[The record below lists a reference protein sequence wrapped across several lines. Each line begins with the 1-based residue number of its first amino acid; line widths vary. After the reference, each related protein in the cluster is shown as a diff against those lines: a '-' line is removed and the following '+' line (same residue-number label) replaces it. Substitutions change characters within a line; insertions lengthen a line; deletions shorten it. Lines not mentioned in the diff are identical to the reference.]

1 MTRLGK
7 GLSALIKEDETGNTA
22 HGSVTKLK
30 IELIKPNE
38 YQPRKIF
45 DPEKLKDLSQSIKEN
60 GLIQP
65 IIVSQLDNVYYE
77 LIAGERRLEAS
88 KMAGLTE
95 IPVVIRE
102 VSPREK
108 LVFAIIENVQRE
120 DLTPLEEAKAYQ
132 QLIDEFEFTHAD
144 VSNIMG
150 KDRVTITN
158 TLRLLKLADPI
169 KEMLDNK
176 LITAG
181 HARAILQVEEKH
193 QEEFAQLIVKNGM
206 SVRKAE
212 EQAAKFGSPKGKSIQ
227 KPKKSEYSPEL
238 ITGYEKYLKTHFG
251 KSSKIKTK
259 AKDKGELV
267 IAFKNKN
274 ELDAIMKLLETEA

>member
-7 GLSALIKEDETGNTA
+7 GLSALIKEDETSSTTHGN
-22 HGSVTKLK
+22 VTKLK

-45 DPEKLKDLSQSIKEN
+45 DPEKLRDLSQSIKEN

-88 KMAGLTE
+88 KLAGLTE

-158 TLRLLKLADPI
+158 TLRLLKLSESI
-169 KEMLDNK
+169 KEMLDKK

-193 QEEFAQLIVKNGM
+193 QEEFAQLIVKNAM

-212 EQAAKFGSPKGKSIQ
+212 EQAAKYANPKSKSAQ
-227 KPKKSEYSPEL
+227 KAKKTDYSPD
-238 ITGYEKYLKTHFG
+238 IINHYEKNLKSRFG
-251 KSSKIKTK
+251 KNSKIKTK
-259 AKDKGELV
+259 AKEKGELV

-274 ELDAIMKLLETEA
+274 ELEAIMKILGTDV